1 MFVQQMFLAKYQ
13 MLDDVPNKYGQ
24 YLQIPGGCKNRL
36 EHARGRERNETLDLV
51 SCHIL
56 EDRTSRSHRIRLDQ
70 SSSRDELLKFIQ
82 LEDESITEDQIKSL
96 VDLMDKNKDGS
107 ESKKEFLYRYTLNR
121 ERFTSVGTDQSG
133 GNVSLSEL
141 NAFIQKERRQYCF
154 FHKKY
159 YDKTTTEKEMCL
171 LLERMVTSQDDKVS
185 KNELHTH
192 THTHTHI
199 HTLTYSLTDSLIRMY
214 IHTFPCGTWNRC
226 QRMSSRTFTP
236 CISLKR
242 RRTNQRLIVLRR
254 MSKQHLRSKGWQDV
268 VWIGVGLINSDPKE
282 TRIIHQCQRDSIRR
296 AVISIGVYSI
306 FS

>member
-1 MFVQQMFLAKYQ
+1 
-13 MLDDVPNKYGQ
+13 MLDDVPNKHAQ
-24 YLQIPGGCKNRL
+24 YLQTPGGCKNRL
-36 EHARGRERNETLDLV
+36 EHARGRERNEALDLA
-51 SCHIL
+51 SCRIL
-56 EDRTSRSHRIRLDQ
+56 EDRASRIRRLHLDQ
-70 SSSRDELLKFIQ
+70 PRSRDEMFKFMQ
-82 LEDESITEDQIKSL
+82 LEDAPITEEQIKSL
-96 VDLMDKNKDGS
+96 VDLMDKNKDGAV
-107 ESKKEFLYRYTLNR
+107 SKKEFLYRYTLNR
-121 ERFTSVGTDQSG
+121 QRFTAVGTDQSG

-141 NAFIQKERRQYCF
+141 SAFIQKERRQYCF

-159 YDKTTTEKEMCL
+159 YDKTATEKEMCV
-171 LLERMVTSQDDKVS
+171 LLERMGTSQDGKVS

-192 THTHTHI
+192 THT
-199 HTLTYSLTDSLIRMY
+199 LTYSLTDSRIRMY